1 MALQSY
7 KTTIKKPPEMNP
19 EGFYSKKFLI
29 GIERGLRIN
38 VLYPNKTLL
47 EVSPYSNFFLEHV
60 NN

>member
-1 MALQSY
+1 
-7 KTTIKKPPEMNP
+7 MNP